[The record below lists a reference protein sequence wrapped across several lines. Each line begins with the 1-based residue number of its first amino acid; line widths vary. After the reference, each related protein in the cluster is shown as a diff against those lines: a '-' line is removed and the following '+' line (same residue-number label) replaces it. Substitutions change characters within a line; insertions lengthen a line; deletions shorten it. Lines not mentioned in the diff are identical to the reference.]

1 MMNEIT
7 IKKVSSQQ
15 EMHDFIHVGQSLK
28 VTYVAFSTSNLIL
41 DWNFPTSSRLW
52 LIKTER

>member
-15 EMHDFIHVGQSLK
+15 EMHDFIHV
-28 VTYVAFSTSNLIL
+28 VTKLYA
-41 DWNFPTSSRLW
+41 D
-52 LIKTER
+52 